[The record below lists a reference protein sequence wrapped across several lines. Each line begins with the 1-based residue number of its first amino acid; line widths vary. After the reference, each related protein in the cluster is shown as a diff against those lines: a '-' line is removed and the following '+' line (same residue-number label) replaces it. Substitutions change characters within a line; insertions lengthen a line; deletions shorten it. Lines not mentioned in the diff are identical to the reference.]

1 MNLDTRGDG
10 FDGADF
16 GFIMDASLAPVIIL
30 NKPDGTNLFKFGGQD
45 SGLEATATLYFVSD
59 MGCYPSHRKRNHIVN
74 RPWALHIQQPMA
86 TQVQALSFPLRYI
99 FIYKAVYVMLTSDP
113 QISLDVSHPK
123 RP

>member
-99 FIYKAVYVMLTSDP
+99 FI
-113 QISLDVSHPK
+113 
-123 RP
+123 